1 MRKGGVLLAFPLLF
15 SLLIGV
21 SQDSQKPDLVGA
33 NSFSNTTNSLPI
45 PLSCMNKITYEVR
58 VTNIE
63 KECVATELSLGS
75 SEIKHGVNY
84 PNEMNS
90 QLLIRFTAAKAAAA
104 KDGQRIYIASGFR
117 TLERQKYLFANAVK
131 KYGSELEAAKWV
143 APPYV
148 SHHPWGLA
156 IDVNYPNEP
165 VGAGWL
171 EINGA
176 TFGLCRV
183 YENEWWHFEPVIA
196 PGGTCPV
203 LLPNATFTRQL
214 QPEPAQLDP
223 EN

>member
-1 MRKGGVLLAFPLLF
+1 MRKGGVLIGFFLLF

-21 SQDSQKPDLVGA
+21 SQDSQKPYLVKGA
-33 NSFSNTTNSLPI
+33 GFSQSIKPLPI
-45 PLSCMNKITYEVR
+45 PLSCMNKITFEVR
-58 VTNIE
+58 VTNTE
-63 KECVATELSLGS
+63 KECVATEHSLGE
-75 SEIKHGVNY
+75 SEIKPGLNY
-84 PNEMNS
+84 PIELNP

-104 KDGQRIYIASGFR
+104 KDGQKIYIASGFR
-117 TLERQKYLFANAVK
+117 TLERQKYLFASAVK
-131 KYGSELEAAKWV
+131 KYGSESEAAKWV

-148 SHHPWGLA
+148 SHHPWGIA

-183 YENEWWHFEPVIA
+183 YENEWWHFEPSIA
-196 PGGTCPV
+196 PGGTCPA
-203 LLPNATFTRQL
+203 LLPNATLTAQL
-214 QPEPAQLDP
+214 QPAP

>member
-1 MRKGGVLLAFPLLF
+1 MRKGGVLIGFFLLF

-21 SQDSQKPDLVGA
+21 SQDSQKPYLVKGA
-33 NSFSNTTNSLPI
+33 GFSQSINPLPI
-45 PLSCMNKITYEVR
+45 PLSCMNKITFEVR
-58 VTNIE
+58 VTNTE
-63 KECVATELSLGS
+63 KECVATELSLGEL
-75 SEIKHGVNY
+75 EIKPGLSY
-84 PNEMNS
+84 PIELNP

-104 KDGQRIYIASGFR
+104 KDGQKIYIASGFR
-117 TLERQKYLFANAVK
+117 TLERQKYLFASAVK
-131 KYGSELEAAKWV
+131 KYGSESEAAKWV

-148 SHHPWGLA
+148 SHHPWGIA

-183 YENEWWHFEPVIA
+183 YENEWWHFEPSIA
-196 PGGTCPV
+196 PGGTCPA
-203 LLPNATFTRQL
+203 LLPNATFTAQL
-214 QPEPAQLDP
+214 QPAP

>member
-1 MRKGGVLLAFPLLF
+1 MRKGGVLIGFFLLF

-21 SQDSQKPDLVGA
+21 SQDSQKPYLVKGA
-33 NSFSNTTNSLPI
+33 GFSQSKNPLPI
-45 PLSCMNKITYEVR
+45 PLSCMNKLTFEVR
-58 VTNIE
+58 VTNTE
-63 KECVATELSLGS
+63 KECVATELSLGE
-75 SEIKHGVNY
+75 SEIKPGLSY
-84 PNEMNS
+84 PNELNP

-104 KDGQRIYIASGFR
+104 KDGQKIYIASGFR
-117 TLERQKYLFANAVK
+117 TLERQKYLFASAVK
-131 KYGSELEAAKWV
+131 KYGSESEAAKWV

-148 SHHPWGLA
+148 SHHPWGIA

-183 YENEWWHFEPVIA
+183 YENEWWHFEPSIA
-196 PGGTCPV
+196 PGGTCPA
-203 LLPNATFTRQL
+203 LLPNATFTAQL
-214 QPEPAQLDP
+214 QPAS

>member
-15 SLLIGV
+15 SLLVGV
-21 SQDSQKPDLVGA
+21 SQDSQKDHLRKAVD
-33 NSFSNTTNSLPI
+33 FSPTINSLPI
-45 PLSCMNKITYEVR
+45 PLSCMNKITLEIR
-58 VTNIE
+58 ITNTE
-63 KECVATELSLGS
+63 KECVATEHSLGAT
-75 SEIKHGVNY
+75 EIKHGVSY
-84 PNEMNS
+84 PIEMHP

-104 KDGQRIYIASGFR
+104 KEGQRIYIASGFR

-131 KYGSELEAAKWV
+131 KYGSETEAAKWV

-156 IDVNYPNEP
+156 IDVNYPSEP

-176 TFGLCRV
+176 RFGLCRV

-196 PGGTCPV
+196 PGGTCPA
-203 LLPNATFTRQL
+203 LLPNATFTRPLQL
-214 QPEPAQLDP
+214 APT
-223 EN
+223 N

>member
-21 SQDSQKPDLVGA
+21 SQDSQKDHLRKAVD
-33 NSFSNTTNSLPI
+33 FSQTINSLPI
-45 PLSCMNKITYEVR
+45 PLSCMNKITLEIR
-58 VTNIE
+58 VTNTE
-63 KECVATELSLGS
+63 KECVATEHSLGV
-75 SEIKHGVNY
+75 SEIKHGVSY

-104 KDGQRIYIASGFR
+104 KEGQRIYIASGFR

-131 KYGSELEAAKWV
+131 KYGSETEAAKWV
-143 APPYV
+143 APPNV
-148 SHHPWGLA
+148 SHHPWGIA
-156 IDVNYPNEP
+156 IDVNYPSEP

-176 TFGLCRV
+176 RFGLCRV

-196 PGGTCPV
+196 PGGTCPA
-203 LLPNATFTRQL
+203 LLPNATFTRLL
-214 QPEPAQLDP
+214 QPAP

>member
-21 SQDSQKPDLVGA
+21 SQDSQKTYLLKGA
-33 NSFSNTTNSLPI
+33 GVSLPNNSEVESSI
-45 PLSCMNKITYEVR
+45 PLSCMNKITFEVR
-58 VTNIE
+58 LTNTV
-63 KECVATELSLGS
+63 KDCVATELSLGAT
-75 SEIKHGVNY
+75 EIKHGLNY
-84 PNEMNS
+84 PTKINS
-90 QLLIRFTAAKAAAA
+90 QLMVRFAAAKAAAE

-117 TLERQKYLFANAVK
+117 TLERQKYLFATAVK
-131 KYGSELEAAKWV
+131 KYGSEAEAAKWV

-176 TFGLCRV
+176 KFGLCRV

-196 PGGTCPV
+196 PGGRCPA
-203 LLPNATFTRQL
+203 LLADATLTSQL
-214 QPEPAQLDP
+214 QPAP
-223 EN
+223 EK

>member
-1 MRKGGVLLAFPLLF
+1 MRRGGVLIGFFLLF

-21 SQDSQKPDLVGA
+21 SQDSQKPYLVKGA
-33 NSFSNTTNSLPI
+33 GFSQPIKPLPI
-45 PLSCMNKITYEVR
+45 PLSCMNKITFEVR
-58 VTNIE
+58 VTNTE
-63 KECVATELSLGS
+63 KECVATEHSLGE
-75 SEIKHGVNY
+75 SEIKPGLNY
-84 PNEMNS
+84 PIELNP

-104 KDGQRIYIASGFR
+104 KDGQKIYIASGFR
-117 TLERQKYLFANAVK
+117 TLERQKYLFAAAVK
-131 KYGSELEAAKWV
+131 KYGSESEAAKWV

-148 SHHPWGLA
+148 SHHPWGIA

-183 YENEWWHFEPVIA
+183 YENEWWHFEPSIA
-196 PGGTCPV
+196 PGGTCPA
-203 LLPNATFTRQL
+203 LLPNATLTAQL
-214 QPEPAQLDP
+214 QPAL